1 MERLHADELAADVPL
16 VQALLRSQFPQY
28 ASWRVSRLADFGS
41 SHVLFALDRADGSER
56 LVIRMPR
63 QPGGSA
69 TVHKEADWLPWVGD
83 HLAVPTPA
91 VVGVGEP
98 GLGYPEA
105 WSIMSWLH
113 GRRADGLGGL
123 RLAEDLAEFVSQ
135 LRATTVPAAATTDE
149 RLRWYRG
156 DSLTT
161 LDEDFQEAAA
171 ACRTLPIALDIDRA
185 LAVWSEAVAAAATR
199 TAEKT
204 WYHGDLL
211 VENLLVDEQG
221 ELAGV
226 LDFGGLGVGDPTID
240 LIVAWEALDRSA
252 RLAFWNALDV
262 DDAQIAV
269 SRGWALLIAFLTFPY
284 YGATMPRRC
293 ADRLVMAQAAIEGD

>member
-1 MERLHADELAADVPL
+1 MERLHADELAVDLPL
-16 VQALLRSQFPQY
+16 VEALLRSQFPQY
-28 ASWRVSRLADFGS
+28 ASWRVSRLADSGS
-41 SHVLFALDRADGSER
+41 SNVLFALDRDDGSER
-56 LVIRMPR
+56 ALIRLPR

-69 TVHKEADWLPWVGD
+69 TVHKESDWLPWVGD
-83 HLAVPTPA
+83 HLLVPTPM
-91 VVGVGEP
+91 VIGVGEP
-98 GLGYPEA
+98 EFGYPEA
-105 WSIMSWLH
+105 WSITSWLD
-113 GRRADGLGGL
+113 GQRPSGLGGQ
-123 RLAEDLAEFVSQ
+123 RLATGLAQFVTQ
-135 LRATTVPAAATTDE
+135 LRATPLPVAATTDE

-156 DSLTT
+156 ESLVT

-171 ACRTLPIALDIDRA
+171 ACRSLPIALDVDRA
-185 LAVWSEAVAAAATR
+185 LAVWYEAVAAAATR
-199 TAEKT
+199 TAEQT

-240 LIVAWEALDRSA
+240 LIVAWEALDRDG
-252 RLAFWNALDV
+252 RLALWDALSV

-269 SRGWALLIAFLTFPY
+269 SRGWALLIAFLTFSY

-293 ADRLVMAQAAIEGD
+293 ADRLVMAQAAIGGD

>member
-1 MERLHADELAADVPL
+1 
-16 VQALLRSQFPQY
+16 
-28 ASWRVSRLADFGS
+28 
-41 SHVLFALDRADGSER
+41 
-56 LVIRMPR
+56 MPR

-69 TVHKEADWLPWVGD
+69 TVHKEAEWLPWVGD
-83 HLAVPTPA
+83 HLTVPTPV

-105 WSIMSWLH
+105 WSIMSWLP

-123 RLAEDLAEFVSQ
+123 RLAGDLAQFVSQ
-135 LRATTVPAAATTDE
+135 LRATPVLAAATTDE

-156 DSLTT
+156 DLLTT

-171 ACRTLPIALDIDRA
+171 ACRSLPIALDIDRA

-240 LIVAWEALDRSA
+240 LIVAWEALDRPG
-252 RLAFWNALDV
+252 RLAFWSALDV
-262 DDAQIAV
+262 DDAEIAV

-284 YGATMPRRC
+284 YGATMPRRW
-293 ADRLVMAQAAIEGD
+293 ADRLVMAQAAIDGDS